1 MKTTQKGSA
10 AVIFVIVILILLI
23 AGAVF
28 AYKAVSN
35 EEINTSE
42 VTQVETTNQQA
53 SVPAAVEPEQEESVD
68 DISADIDASLTTS
81 DEDIKAIDKEFKN

>member
-28 AYKAVSN
+28 AYRSVAN
-35 EEINTSE
+35 EEAAAMVPTVDTSS
-42 VTQVETTNQQA
+42 QQA
-53 SVPAAVEPEQEESVD
+53 SVPAVVEAAPTDSVD

-81 DEDIKAIDKEFKN
+81 DEDLNAMNSEFKK